1 MLHMRFI
8 REHAKEVEE
17 NLKRRNDPELIEML
31 HELLELDKRWRAL
44 DKEINQLRKERN
56 KMAEYIEKLKMQNKP
71 IEEQIKKAR
80 ALPKKIAELEKEAKA
95 LKDRIRILQLNIPNM
110 LHESVPYGRD
120 ENDNVEVERWGKP
133 KKPEFELLHHGKL
146 AQQLELADFARA
158 VKISG
163 AGFYFLKNELVL
175 LELALIRFALDELAK
190 KGYTLLTPPLLMRR
204 RPYEGCVSLEDFEN
218 VMYKVENED
227 LYLIATAEHPIAAMY
242 MNEILEEKDLPIKY
256 CALSQCFRREIGKH
270 SVDERGLFRVHQFN
284 KVEQFIFC
292 KPEDSWQYHEEL
304 INNTKE
310 LFKKLEIPFRVV
322 NVCTGD
328 LGKIAAKKYDL
339 EIWSPREQ
347 KYIEAASCSNCTS
360 YQAVRLNI
368 KFRRGQEKEYVHTL
382 NSTAIATPRTMRV
395 ILETY
400 QRKDLRIEVPKV
412 LRPYMNGI
420 SCIPSKE

>member
-1 MLHMRFI
+1 MLHLRFI

-17 NLKRRNDPELIEML
+17 NLKRRDDPELIKML
-31 HELLELDKRWRAL
+31 HELLKLDSRWRELDK
-44 DKEINQLRKERN
+44 DINNLRKERN
-56 KMAEYIEKLKMQNKP
+56 RMAERIEKLKMQKRP
-71 IEEQIKKAR
+71 IEGEIKKAR
-80 ALPKKIAELEKEAKA
+80 LLPKKIAKLEKEAKT
-95 LKDRIRILQLNIPNM
+95 LKGRIRFLQLSIPNM
-110 LHESVPYGRD
+110 LHESVPYGKD
-120 ENDNVEVERWGKP
+120 ENDNVEIERWGKP
-133 KKPEFELLHHGKL
+133 KKPEFELKHHGML
-146 AQQLELADFARA
+146 AQQLGLADFARA

-175 LELALIRFALDELAK
+175 LELALMRFALDELAK
-190 KGYTLLTPPLLMRR
+190 KGYTLLTTPLMMRR
-204 RPYEGCVSLEDFEN
+204 EPYEGCVSLEDFEN
-218 VMYKVENED
+218 VMYKIESED
-227 LYLIATAEHPIAAMY
+227 KYLIATAEHPIAAMH
-242 MNEILEEKDLPIKY
+242 MNEILNERDLPIKY
-256 CALSQCFRREIGKH
+256 CGISQCFRREIGKH

-310 LFKKLEIPFRVV
+310 LFKKLELPFRVV
-322 NVCTGD
+322 NVCTAD

-368 KFRRGQEKEYVHTL
+368 KFRRGQEKDYVHTL
-382 NSTAIATPRTMRV
+382 NSTAIATPRAIRV

-400 QRKDLRIEVPKV
+400 QRKDSRIEVPKV

-420 SCIPSKE
+420 RVIPSK